1 MIRSSKVLRLSLVF
15 LWGGWLAAPP
25 AQIQSPAQTP
35 KKLKVYISVDM
46 EGVAGVVTAD
56 QLGPAGFEY
65 ERFRHFMTNE
75 TLAAIHAAK
84 ESGAI
89 EVVVN
94 QSDEAAARGRREGV
108 RLARE
113 ARIARHLRELA
124 GTSNLG
130 AWLDGGRSLDDVLGL
145 LTLAAAA
152 YPED

>member
-1 MIRSSKVLRLSLVF
+1 MGERDREPNVSIDAFIDLTAPLRP
-15 LWGGWLAAPP
+15 APP
-25 AQIQSPAQTP
+25 ART
-35 KKLKVYISVDM
+35 VYDDVRRVLLEHGLTRGS
-46 EGVAGVVTAD
+46 ERNRRGH
-56 QLGPAGFEY
+56 LG
-65 ERFRHFMTNE
+65 
-75 TLAAIHAAK
+75 LV
-84 ESGAI
+84 GAI

-94 QSDEAAARGRREGV
+94 QSDENAARGRREGV

-130 AWLDGGRSLDDVLGL
+130 AWLDGGRGLDDVLGL